1 MHFFWSVKRHKSCLG
16 CSLFRCI
23 FLFLRDSV
31 DPGRH
36 WCSLSWLHPPS
47 RGLFESV
54 RYFKEKP
61 EVKAR
66 EMSECTDFHA
76 VLSAGLLISVYG
88 DRYCKFL
95 TFDNFLHGPEKH
107 HTVFKTSNV
116 CVSGRFCTR
125 QQDFIMFFSSAESFH
140 LAICRL
146 LREKIRVG
154 WSCGINQ
161 WVYLLCTQP
170 VCFFFTSVIRQLT
183 IQATELP
190 SLTSLYNEVE
200 LLTGHFSCSTTGDA
214 MY

>member
-1 MHFFWSVKRHKSCLG
+1 
-16 CSLFRCI
+16 
-23 FLFLRDSV
+23 
-31 DPGRH
+31 
-36 WCSLSWLHPPS
+36 
-47 RGLFESV
+47 
-54 RYFKEKP
+54 
-61 EVKAR
+61 
-66 EMSECTDFHA
+66 MSQATDFHA
-76 VLSAGLLISVYG
+76 VLSAGLLISVYA

-125 QQDFIMFFSSAESFH
+125 QQDFIMFFSSTESFH

-170 VCFFFTSVIRQLT
+170 VCFFTSVIRQLT

-200 LLTGHFSCSTTGDA
+200 LLTGHFSCSTTGDT